1 MAKAILEF
9 DLNDPDDSMAHLR
22 AVKSLDLALVLWEVV
37 HNTKK
42 GFQHDIEY
50 KKFEDQ
56 YDVLDAVYARIWEEM
71 SERGI
76 NLDNLIV

>member
-9 DLNDPDDSMAHLR
+9 DLNEHDDSMAHLR
-22 AVKSLDLALVLWEVV
+22 AIKSLDMALVLWEIA

-42 GFQHDIEY
+42 GIFNEIEFNNLTAY
-50 KKFEDQ
+50 
-56 YDVLDAVYARIWEEM
+56 DAVEKVFQKLWDEM
-71 SERGI
+71 YDRGI